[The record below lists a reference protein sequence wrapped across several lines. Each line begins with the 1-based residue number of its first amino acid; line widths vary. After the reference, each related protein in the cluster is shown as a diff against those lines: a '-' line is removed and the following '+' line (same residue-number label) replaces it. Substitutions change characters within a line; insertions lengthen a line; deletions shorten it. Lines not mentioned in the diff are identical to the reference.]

1 MIFWTKT
8 KTLQKTMKRF
18 WIRRGLRFLGFA
30 LLFVGLAGLAVMT
43 LWNALLPA
51 ILGVSA
57 INFWQALGL
66 LVLSRI
72 LFGGFGRGGWGR
84 GGYGPPHRRT
94 EWKQKMTERWQ
105 NMTPQQREQMKQQW
119 RDKCGG
125 GRWGRDQR
133 GRGPQPEQPG
143 SGEPP
148 TTTL

>member
-1 MIFWTKT
+1 
-8 KTLQKTMKRF
+8 MKRF

-30 LLFVGLAGLAVMT
+30 LLFVGLAGLATMA

-72 LFGGFGRGGWGR
+72 LFGGPRGFAFGRGR
-84 GGYGPPHRRT
+84 GGYGPPHRRAGRT
-94 EWKQKMTERWQ
+94 EWKRKMTERWQ

-125 GRWGRDQR
+125 GRWGRDPQ

-143 SGEPP
+143 SDEPP

>member
-1 MIFWTKT
+1 MG
-8 KTLQKTMKRF
+8 RF
-18 WIRRGLRFLGFA
+18 WIRRGLRFLGFS

-72 LFGGFGRGGWGR
+72 LFGGFGGGGWGR
-84 GGYGPPHRRT
+84 GGRGWRGDYGPRRANT
-94 EWKQKMTERWQ
+94 RRAEWKQKMTERWQ
-105 NMTPQQREQMKQQW
+105 NMTPEQREQMKQQW

-143 SGEPP
+143 SDEPP